1 MKQLKYIRQK
11 NYVNAD
17 ITKINLDNQ
26 SYLNQLY
33 ENNKCFFNIPPVHAK
48 NPRSNKKATVQS
60 PLNQFSE
67 TLGFLSPFFS
77 LLGFLAITNL
87 FLCQHFH
94 FCLVNISNHKFYFAA
109 CFQSQCFVNICTPI
123 FC

>member
-33 ENNKCFFNIPPVHAK
+33 ENNTRFFNISSILETIQEVIKKLQRKVH
-48 NPRSNKKATVQS
+48 
-60 PLNQFSE
+60 
-67 TLGFLSPFFS
+67 
-77 LLGFLAITNL
+77 
-87 FLCQHFH
+87 
-94 FCLVNISNHKFYFAA
+94 
-109 CFQSQCFVNICTPI
+109 
-123 FC
+123 